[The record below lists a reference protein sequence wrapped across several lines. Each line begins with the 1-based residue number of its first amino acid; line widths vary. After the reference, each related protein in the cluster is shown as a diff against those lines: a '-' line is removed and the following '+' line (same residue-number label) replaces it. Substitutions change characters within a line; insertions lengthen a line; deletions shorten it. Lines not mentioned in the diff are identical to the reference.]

1 MVLISILLMIEML
14 NIFPCVYLPLIA
26 NILAIE
32 KIELFVLL
40 FLSCKNYLHIQ
51 DISTL
56 SHVLKIFSP
65 NVWCFIL
72 FFLKSK
78 IFECS

>member
-1 MVLISILLMIEML
+1 MVLVSIFLMIEML

-56 SHVLKIFSP
+56 SHLENIFSQCVVFP
-65 NVWCFIL
+65 S
-72 FFLKSK
+72 FF
-78 IFECS
+78 FEKQSF